1 MPEHVLSRPDTSR
14 VPRGP
19 LNWIYFPLALLYHE
33 LLLRAFDTTVTFFDA
48 ALLPIVLSALGGG
61 LLLSLLANLLPWRK
75 ATRWAGLAV
84 IFLWSVYV
92 CIEYCCK
99 SYFKSYFALT
109 FMVTMTGHVV
119 GDFAGTIPDV
129 VLPRLPF
136 ILLAMLPVVG
146 CVLLRRRIAP
156 PQRMGWKPLLVLLA
170 LSLAFG
176 GTGSVLAHGGMY
188 KTSYTYGFNAD
199 AGVTHFGLN
208 TTVRLEMTYALFG
221 QPAPDIQV
229 PEDDGGDDTAV
240 TAPVV
245 YGKNAMDIDFDALAE
260 NASSSAVAN
269 MSRYFGSL
277 TPSSQNEYTGMF
289 KGKNLILFTAEAFSP
304 WFISEE
310 LTPAL
315 YRLTHEGFV
324 CSNFYQPGWGQS
336 TTGGEFAVMT
346 GLIPTWVNGNVSF
359 YATARNSM
367 PFALGNQFRALGY
380 TTAAYHDNIYN
391 YYNRDKTHPNLGYDY
406 QGQGSGLKLTE
417 DGSWPYSDLEMLQNT
432 IDPYI
437 DAYVKDGTPFHTYY
451 MTVSGHGGYGWGH
464 AMAAKN
470 RQKAQAAYPNASAQV
485 QAYVAANLELES
497 ALAYLLE
504 ELETAGIADDTVI
517 CLAADHYPYLL
528 SDTDTDYYNELR
540 GVTDSERDTS
550 RYRNALILWCGS
562 MDEPVQVDE
571 PCSAVDIVPT
581 LSNLFGLTYDSR
593 LLSGRDILDK
603 SYNASSAAGSI
614 PLVILPTAGGNS
626 WATAAGVY
634 EASTRTFTA
643 NPGITV
649 GEEYVSAINDRVSL
663 QYHYAQLLV
672 TYDYYAIALP
682 QEGHTPNA
690 PQLAPPA
697 PAEPENGEE
706 GAETPSLYRSRARRD
721 FSGGCTVPA
730 PAMHPPGQAMPSSRY
745 PSYLPVRAR
754 RSIWRHWFSPSA
766 ATVLT
771 SISGCSRWITSF
783 TALATPPPA
792 AKPTP
797 GALAS

>member
-1 MPEHVLSRPDTSR
+1 MTEKENEHTAPSRLFGGGSHPA
-14 VPRGP
+14 P
-19 LNWIYFPLALLYHE
+19 LHRLFFPAAVLYHE
-33 LLLRAFDTTVTFFDA
+33 LLLRAFDAQSVFFDGALALILLFAVGTGLFWSLIVNLLRRPRAAFIVSVTVTA
-48 ALLPIVLSALGGG
+48 
-61 LLLSLLANLLPWRK
+61 
-75 ATRWAGLAV
+75 
-84 IFLWSVYV
+84 LWSVLV
-92 CIEYCCK
+92 CVEYCCR
-99 SYFKSYFALT
+99 SYFKSYFFLR
-109 FMVTMTGHVV
+109 FIGNMSENVVTGF
-119 GDFAGTIPDV
+119 GSAIPEV

-156 PQRMGWKPLLVLLA
+156 PERMGWKPLLVLLA

-208 TTVRLEMTYALFG
+208 ATVRLEMTYALFG

-260 NASSSAVAN
+260 SASSSAVAN

-391 YYNRDKTHPNLGYDY
+391 YYNRDKTHPHLGYDY

-417 DGSWPYSDLEMLQNT
+417 DGSWPYSDLEMIQNT

-626 WATAAGVY
+626 WATAAGIY

-649 GEEYVSAINDRVSL
+649 GEDYVSAINDRVSL

-697 PAEPENGEE
+697 PAEPEDGEE
-706 GAETPSLYRSRARRD
+706 GAETP
-721 FSGGCTVPA
+721 VPDVSDGTA
-730 PAMHPPGQAMPSSRY
+730 PEDGY
-745 PSYLPVRAR
+745 
-754 RSIWRHWFSPSA
+754 
-766 ATVLT
+766 
-771 SISGCSRWITSF
+771 
-783 TALATPPPA
+783 TPPDETQPE
-792 AKPTP
+792 
-797 GALAS
+797 